1 MLLFIIIFVLC
12 VSFFLYTILGGAD
25 FGAGILELVGGNK
38 AIKPVY
44 KAIAPVWEANHVW
57 LILAVVLIF
66 TNFPEV
72 YAEISTS
79 LHIPLYIVLLGIIVR
94 GTAFTFRHYDA
105 YEDSTHKL
113 YHWAFRLSSL
123 LTPVF
128 LGIVL
133 GAMILGKI
141 TNDPSSDF
149 LERYIHPW
157 FNPFC
162 LVFGMFV
169 ASLFAYISTAYFLGE
184 EQTKEDYT
192 FFSLWLKR
200 FAILSVL
207 LGGTVLFLGYIYGA
221 PFIDAFLVAWYAW
234 IGLGITTVLLW
245 VIWRQLANKKLI
257 RFLVSAQVAVVMMTW
272 LSIQAPVIVY
282 MSSGS
287 HLTVDN
293 TMAATGTQYYTVI
306 ALVVGLLII
315 FPSLYY
321 LFRIFKFS
329 SGEK

>member
-12 VSFFLYTILGGAD
+12 VAFFLYTILGGAD

-44 KAIAPVWEANHVW
+44 RAIAPVWEANHVW

-79 LHIPLYIVLLGIIVR
+79 LHIPLSLVLLGIIVR

-113 YHWAFRLSSL
+113 YHWAFRISSL
-123 LTPVF
+123 LTPMF
-128 LGIVL
+128 LGMVL
-133 GAMILGKI
+133 GAMILGDI
-141 TNDPSSDF
+141 TNDPATDF
-149 LERYIHPW
+149 LERYIYPW

-162 LVFGMFV
+162 FVFGLFA
-169 ASLFAYISTAYFLGE
+169 ASLFAYIATAYFLGE
-184 EQTKEDYT
+184 DQTEKGYV
-192 FFSLWLKR
+192 FFSKWLKR
-200 FAILSVL
+200 FAVLTVL
-207 LGGTVLFLGYIYGA
+207 LGGAVFLLGYLYKA
-221 PFIDAFLVAWYAW
+221 PFIASFLGAWYAW
-234 IGLGITTVLLW
+234 AGLGIATVLL
-245 VIWRQLANKKLI
+245 VIIWRQLNNKKLI
-257 RFLVSAQVAVVMMTW
+257 RYLVSAQIGVVMITW
-272 LSIQAPVIVY
+272 LSIQFPVIVY
-282 MSSGS
+282 MSGGE
-287 HLTVDN
+287 HLTIDN
-293 TMAATGTQYYTVI
+293 TVAATNSQYYMVI
-306 ALVVGLLII
+306 ALIVGVLII

-329 SGEK
+329 DKK